1 MVSTPICVSPQTLSH
16 SSISPLLPSPIY
28 PHFLTLIVSIFSCP
42 CCPWEGKMTPSVRLI
57 IARHHRTR
65 ASLLYLQTKMKTNGP
80 RCWCTLGLWGKK
92 KKKEWG
98 VRCPKIVC
106 ISSTCVRWQCELFL
120 PADFWAFTMLPGPAR
135 GTTPPLP
142 AHTCNNTPRESRKS
156 FKQVQMHHI
165 WCILCLRTCC
175 VIYAI
180 NDWFVQYISYK

>member
-92 KKKEWG
+92 KKKGGEWDVQRLFVFPVPVCG
-98 VRCPKIVC
+98 DSASSSSQLTSGPSPCCQDQLVAPRLRYQRTPVTTLHVSRGKALNRCRC
-106 ISSTCVRWQCELFL
+106 ITFDAFCVY
-120 PADFWAFTMLPGPAR
+120 GP
-135 GTTPPLP
+135 
-142 AHTCNNTPRESRKS
+142 
-156 FKQVQMHHI
+156 V
-165 WCILCLRTCC
+165 
-175 VIYAI
+175 V
-180 NDWFVQYISYK
+180 WFMQ